1 MHDPVKNFYLG
12 FSETV
17 SCKTGFYIFM
27 VKHRKKCTHSFKS
40 DQTVNG
46 IAIFLAFVL
55 ESCGGPPPH
64 MENGEKSVGEKR
76 EDR

>member
-27 VKHRKKCTHSFKS
+27 VKQRNALIVSNQIK
-40 DQTVNG
+40 TVNG
-46 IAIFLAFVL
+46 AIFLAFVL

-76 EDR
+76 EER